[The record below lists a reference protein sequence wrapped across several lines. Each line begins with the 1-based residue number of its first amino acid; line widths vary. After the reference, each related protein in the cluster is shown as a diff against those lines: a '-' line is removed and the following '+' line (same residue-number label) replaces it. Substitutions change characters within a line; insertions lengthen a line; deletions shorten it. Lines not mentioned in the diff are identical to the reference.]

1 MDILTEDFI
10 TSDEI
15 DYVLSSGSGFAQ
27 GSFRIYDFYQK
38 DHTLK
43 EAADFLKKEYGTG
56 GSSHALAGSDNSYK
70 DYDAKGIRLRKGH
83 IFTPDAE
90 VLLSWNVV
98 AKRIEKLIQEG
109 RYLSDKKKIEYA
121 AYKEEQ
127 EKKAL
132 EQAKEELS
140 GVDTPDEEESIQSED
155 TLPKETETKQELS
168 DVPPEEIHAENY

>member
-1 MDILTEDFI
+1 MKERISYPLAEKVDVLTEDFI

-38 DHTLK
+38 DHTVK

-56 GSSHALAGSDNSYK
+56 GSNSALAGSDNSYK

-90 VLLSWNVV
+90 VLYPGMWL
-98 AKRIEKLIQEG
+98 Q
-109 RYLSDKKKIEYA
+109 
-121 AYKEEQ
+121 
-127 EKKAL
+127 
-132 EQAKEELS
+132 S
-140 GVDTPDEEESIQSED
+140 G
-155 TLPKETETKQELS
+155 LK
-168 DVPPEEIHAENY
+168 N